1 MDKFQALNKL
11 SREVYQNAV
20 DHGFYEAEQE
30 MVNTAG
36 RDISKHEILQHLV
49 FGQRVA
55 LIHSELSEA
64 LEADR
69 MNRFASLASFNSK
82 RQVTPRTGVD
92 PFKDKFETHIKDT
105 VEDKI
110 ADALIRILDLCA
122 ANNIDIG
129 THVRLKMAYNAMR
142 PKMHGKKY

>member
-1 MDKFQALNKL
+1 MDKFKALNQIA
-11 SREVYQNAV
+11 SAIYQNAV
-20 DHGFYEAEQE
+20 DHGFYDAEHK
-30 MVNTAG
+30 MVKAVG
-36 RDISKHEILQHLV
+36 SDISNHEILQHLV

-92 PFKDKFETHIKDT
+92 PFKDKFEIHIKDT
-105 VEDKI
+105 VEDEI

>member
-1 MDKFQALNKL
+1 MDKFQALNEL

-20 DHGFYEAEQE
+20 DHGFYDAEHKISEA
-30 MVNTAG
+30 AG
-36 RDISKHEILQHLV
+36 GDIYTHEILQHLV
-49 FGQRVA
+49 FGQRIA
-55 LIHSELSEA
+55 LINSELSEA

-69 MNRFASLASFNSK
+69 LGRFAKHVRAVESALAQNASFEAAF
-82 RQVTPRTGVD
+82 RAG
-92 PFKDKFETHIKDT
+92 IKDT
-105 VEDKI
+105 VEDEI

-129 THVRLKMAYNAMR
+129 THVRLKMEYNSRR

>member
-11 SREVYQNAV
+11 SCEVYQNAV

-36 RDISKHEILQHLV
+36 SDISKHEILQHLV

-69 MNRFASLASFNSK
+69 LDRFSTRVGAA
-82 RQVTPRTGVD
+82 
-92 PFKDKFETHIKDT
+92 KDALSRNDEAFDDIFRSCIKDT
-105 VEDKI
+105 VEDEI

-129 THVRLKMAYNAMR
+129 THVWLKMAYNAKR

>member
-1 MDKFQALNKL
+1 MDKFQALKEL
-11 SREVYQNAV
+11 AREVYKNAV
-20 DHGFYEAEQE
+20 DHGFYEAE
-30 MVNTAG
+30 MDMIDAVGGDLDRSIAM
-36 RDISKHEILQHLV
+36 QHFV
-49 FGQRVA
+49 FSQRIA

-69 MNRFASLASFNSK
+69 LDRFST
-82 RQVTPRTGVD
+82 RVGVA
-92 PFKDKFETHIKDT
+92 KDALSRNDEAFDDIFRSCIKDT
-105 VEDKI
+105 VEDEI

-129 THVRLKMAYNAMR
+129 THVWLKMAYNAKR

>member
-11 SREVYQNAV
+11 SGEVYQNAV
-20 DHGFYEAEQE
+20 DHGFYDAEHKIAEA
-30 MVNTAG
+30 AG
-36 RDISKHEILQHLV
+36 GDIYKHEILQHLV

-69 MNRFASLASFNSK
+69 LNRFSTRVGAA
-82 RQVTPRTGVD
+82 
-92 PFKDKFETHIKDT
+92 KDALSRNDEAFEDIFRSCIKDT
-105 VEDKI
+105 LEDEI

-129 THVRLKMAYNAMR
+129 THVWLKMAYNAKR